1 MEPITSTIIG
11 SILGVIAR
19 GLPEVLKFFDAKN
32 ERKHELDMQDKLIE
46 IDRSRS
52 MNKIDEIGAADQA
65 NFNDKSL
72 EALMT
77 AIQGQETPS
86 GVKWIDGFSKLMR
99 PIITFQWVIILYPMI
114 IIAGFFLAVNS
125 GVGALNALQG
135 VFGPEEKGLIGAIV
149 NFWFLDRVFA
159 RVKVGG
165 K

>member
-1 MEPITSTIIG
+1 MESVISTLVG
-11 SILGVIAR
+11 SVIGVIGRAI
-19 GLPEVLKFFDAKN
+19 PEVLKFFDAKN
-32 ERKHELDMQDKLIE
+32 ERKHELAMQDKLIE
-46 IDRSRS
+46 VERTRS

-72 EALMT
+72 QALMT

-99 PIITFQWVIILYPMI
+99 PAITFQWVIILYPMI
-114 IIAGFFLAVNS
+114 IVAGFFLAIDS
-125 GVGALNALQG
+125 VGPLKALQG
-135 VFGPEEKGLIGAIV
+135 VFGPEEKGLVGAII

>member
-1 MEPITSTIIG
+1 MEPVISTLVG
-11 SILGVIAR
+11 SAIGVIGRAI
-19 GLPEVLKFFDAKN
+19 PEVLKFFDAKN
-32 ERKHELDMQDKLIE
+32 ERKHELAMQDKLIE
-46 IDRSRS
+46 VERTRS

-72 EALMT
+72 QALMT

-99 PIITFQWVIILYPMI
+99 PAITFQWVIILYPMI
-114 IIAGFFLAVNS
+114 IVAGFFLAIDS
-125 GVGALNALQG
+125 VGPLKALQG
-135 VFGPEEKGLIGAIV
+135 VFGPEEKGLVGAII

>member
-1 MEPITSTIIG
+1 MEPVISTLVG
-11 SILGVIAR
+11 SVIGVIGRAI
-19 GLPEVLKFFDAKN
+19 PEVLKFFDAKN
-32 ERKHELDMQDKLIE
+32 ERKHELAMQDKLIE
-46 IDRSRS
+46 VERTRS

-72 EALMT
+72 QALMT

-99 PIITFQWVIILYPMI
+99 PAITFQWVIILYPMI
-114 IIAGFFLAVNS
+114 IVAGFFLAIDS
-125 GVGALNALQG
+125 VGPLKALQG
-135 VFGPEEKGLIGAIV
+135 VFGPEEKGLVGAII

>member
-1 MEPITSTIIG
+1 
-11 SILGVIAR
+11 
-19 GLPEVLKFFDAKN
+19 
-32 ERKHELDMQDKLIE
+32 
-46 IDRSRS
+46 

-99 PIITFQWVIILYPMI
+99 PLITFQWVIILYPMV

-135 VFGPEEKGLIGAIV
+135 VFGQEEKGLVGAIV

>member
-1 MEPITSTIIG
+1 MEATLIGTIIG
-11 SILGVIAR
+11 VVGRAI
-19 GLPEVLKFFDAKN
+19 PEVLKFFDAKN

-46 IDRSRS
+46 VERMRS

-72 EALMT
+72 DALMT
-77 AIQGQETPS
+77 AIQGQEMPS
-86 GVKWIDGFSKLMR
+86 GIKLIDGFSKLMR
-99 PIITFQWVIILYPMI
+99 PLITFQWVIILYPMVI
-114 IIAGFFLAVNS
+114 CAGFFLAIDS

-135 VFGPEEKGLIGAIV
+135 VFGPEEKGLVGAII